1 VRTITDGERRA
12 RLTRRHFLSPD
23 ARANSFVELAGGL
36 VGLHASDPASV
47 YLAAHARLAD
57 PSVAEIE
64 RALYEERTVLRMI
77 GMRRTMFV
85 VPLDLAAVVRA
96 ACTNAIAAAQRRR
109 YAKLMEEGGIARD
122 GAAWLDDAG
131 RDALAALEAR
141 GQAFAA
147 ELSADVPRLR
157 EKLTYGEGTSWAGSQ
172 SMTTWVLFLLAAEGR
187 IARGR
192 PRGAWTGSQW
202 SWVPASSW
210 LDATLTEPDADT
222 ARAELVRRWL
232 RVFGPGTLTDLR
244 WWTGLTTGQV
254 KAALAAVD
262 TVEVSLGQ
270 GRGLVLGDDDEPV
283 DEPEPSAAL
292 LPALDPTTMGWKER
306 DWYLGAHGAT
316 LFDTNGNA
324 GPTVWWDGRVVGG
337 WMQRK
342 DGEVVHGLL
351 EDVGADARAAIDAQA
366 ERLAAWI
373 GDVRVTP
380 RFPTP
385 FHRELAA

>member
-1 VRTITDGERRA
+1 
-12 RLTRRHFLSPD
+12 
-23 ARANSFVELAGGL
+23 
-36 VGLHASDPASV
+36 
-47 YLAAHARLAD
+47 
-57 PSVAEIE
+57 
-64 RALYEERTVLRMI
+64 MI

-85 VPLDLAAVVRA
+85 VPLDLAAIVRA

-109 YAKLMEEGGIARD
+109 YSKLMEEAGIARD
-122 GAAWLDDAG
+122 GAAWLDAAG
-131 RDALAALEAR
+131 RDTLAALEAR

-157 EKLTYGEGTSWAGSQ
+157 EKLTYGEGKSWAGSQ

-187 IARGR
+187 IVRGR

-210 LDATLTEPDADT
+210 LDEPLPELDPDA

-232 RVFGPGTLTDLR
+232 RAFGPGTLIDLR
-244 WWTGLTTGQV
+244 WWTGLTAAQI
-254 KAALAAVD
+254 KAGLAAIGA
-262 TVEVSLGQ
+262 VEVSLDEGT
-270 GRGLVLGDDDEPV
+270 GLVLGDDDQP
-283 DEPEPSAAL
+283 DSAPEPSAAL

-306 DWYLGAHGAT
+306 DWYLGPRGVA

-324 GPTVWWDGRVVGG
+324 GPTVWWDGRIVGG

-342 DGEVVHGLL
+342 DGEVVHRLL
-351 EDVGADARAAIDAQA
+351 EDVGADGRTAIDAEA

-380 RFPTP
+380 RFSPP
-385 FHRELAA
+385 FHQELAA

>member
-1 VRTITDGERRA
+1 MRKVSTEERRA
-12 RLTRRHFLSPD
+12 RLTRRHFLAPD
-23 ARANSFVELAGGL
+23 AKARSFVELAREL

-47 YLAAHARLAD
+47 YLAAHARVSDA
-57 PSVAEIE
+57 SVAEIE
-64 RALYEERTVLRMI
+64 RALYDDRTVLRMM

-85 VPLDLAAVVRA
+85 VPLDLAAIVRA

-109 YAKLMEEGGIARD
+109 YAKVMEEAGITRD
-122 GAAWLDDAG
+122 GAEWLEAAG

-157 EKLTYGEGTSWAGSQ
+157 EKLTYGEGKSWAGSQ

-187 IARGR
+187 IVRGR
-192 PRGAWTGSQW
+192 PRGTWTGSQW
-202 SWVPASSW
+202 SWVPAPSW
-210 LDATLTEPDADT
+210 LDEPLPELDADT

-232 RVFGPGTLTDLR
+232 GAFGPGTLTDLR
-244 WWTGLTTGQV
+244 WWSGLTAAQV
-254 KAALAAVD
+254 KAALAAIAA
-262 TVEVSLGQ
+262 VEVSLDG
-270 GRGLVLGDDDEPV
+270 GTGLVLGDDDEPV
-283 DEPEPSAAL
+283 PAPEPSAAL

-306 DWYLGAHGAT
+306 DWYLGAHAVM

-342 DGEVVHGLL
+342 DGEVVYGLL
-351 EDVGADARAAIDAQA
+351 EDLGADARAAIDAEA
-366 ERLAAWI
+366 ARLSAWI

-385 FHRELAA
+385 FHRELAG

>member
-1 VRTITDGERRA
+1 MRKVGQEERRA

-23 ARANSFVELAGGL
+23 AKARSFVELAGGL
-36 VGLHASDPASV
+36 VGLHASDPTSV
-47 YLAAHARLAD
+47 YLAAHARVSD

-64 RALYEERTVLRMI
+64 RALYEERTVIRMI

-85 VPLDLAAVVRA
+85 VPLDLAAIVRA

-109 YAKLMEEGGIARD
+109 YSKLMEEAGIARD
-122 GAAWLDDAG
+122 GAAWLDAAG
-131 RDALAALEAR
+131 RDTLAALEAR

-157 EKLTYGEGTSWAGSQ
+157 EKLTYGEGKSWAGSQ

-187 IARGR
+187 IVRGR

-210 LDATLTEPDADT
+210 LDEPLPELDPDA

-232 RVFGPGTLTDLR
+232 RAFGPGTLIDLR
-244 WWTGLTTGQV
+244 WWTGLTAAQI
-254 KAALAAVD
+254 KAGLAAIGA
-262 TVEVSLGQ
+262 VEVSLDEGT
-270 GRGLVLGDDDEPV
+270 GLVLGDDDQP
-283 DEPEPSAAL
+283 DSAPEPSAAL

-306 DWYLGAHGAT
+306 DWYLGPRGVA

-324 GPTVWWDGRVVGG
+324 GPTVWWDGRIVGG

-342 DGEVVHGLL
+342 DGEVVHRLL
-351 EDVGADARAAIDAQA
+351 EDVGADGRTAIDAEA

-380 RFPTP
+380 RFSPP
-385 FHRELAA
+385 FHQELAA